1 MNSKTKQLVSVV
13 LALALGLVSGLY
25 FGMQMGGA
33 SSEASQAALQQN
45 YDIGY
50 QDGLKDGKDA
60 GYDEGLAEG
69 IKTGF
74 EQGYDQGFDEGYAGG
89 TQDAKTPSES
99 ASESSA
105 ETDPEKLLAKY
116 KASDYKTPEGLTV
129 TEDGWY
135 YSKEEVGLYIHTFGK
150 LPENFLSKKQAK
162 ALGWSSG
169 SLEKYA
175 PGKVIGGSQFGNN
188 EGLLP
193 KAKGRTYTECD
204 IDTKGAKSRG
214 AKRIVFSNDGLV
226 FYTGDHYE
234 SFELLYGKELL

>member
-1 MNSKTKQLVSVV
+1 MNSKNKSIISVV
-13 LALALGLVSGLY
+13 LALALGLVAGLY
-25 FGMQMGGA
+25 FAGPLLGG
-33 SSEASQAALQQN
+33 SQEVDPAVLQQS
-45 YDIGY
+45 YDQGY
-50 QDGLKDGKDA
+50 DA
-60 GYDEGLAEG
+60 GYREGYDAGLAEG

-89 TQDAKTPSES
+89 TQDAKTPEES
-99 ASESSA
+99 ASGA
-105 ETDPEKLLAKY
+105 VVDPDALLAKY
-116 KASDYKTPEGLTV
+116 KASSYKTPEGLTV
-129 TEDGWY
+129 KEDGWY
-135 YSKEEVGLYIHTFGK
+135 YSKDEVALYIHTFGK

-188 EGLLP
+188 EGFLP

-204 IDTKGAKSRG
+204 IDTKGAKQRG
-214 AKRIVFSNDGLV
+214 AKRIVFSNDGLI